1 MNKNRLKHVLVKCI
15 VLAVLYT
22 LSWIMTCGFFKL
34 ITLCFGWTFSWK
46 VATGIWL
53 IICFVKILLAR
64 GDSNE

>member
-22 LSWIMTCGFFKL
+22 LSWIISCGFFKL

-64 GDSNE
+64 GAE